1 MTPVP
6 VNIPEAASS
15 MRVLHLSSVDHGG
28 AGTAALRLHRAMAS
42 RSVDSHMLVWESL
55 SGEAQVHVVGRTRF
69 DALRRFVGRCWYRIT
84 SRRRYVFR
92 HQNGSFVPRSR
103 LTEVANMVRPELI
116 IVHYISDFIAFA
128 NLAVLQQLTGA
139 RVVFHLLDMGLLTGG
154 CHYAWGCRLYRDK
167 CGKCPALPGRAAH
180 DSSAR
185 TLASK
190 KAWVEKLDHVVVVP
204 TDQLAKDATGSA
216 IFIRSRFER
225 ILIGSDSEA
234 LGQRSQATA
243 RAELGLDGKAITL
256 FFGAQDLAD
265 ERKGMHLLVTAL
277 QALARDGSLQSAGV
291 QLLIAGSSGGL
302 DGFDNLGVPVIR
314 LGLVST
320 DDLAL
325 CYCAADFFVCP
336 SIEDSGPMMVNE
348 SIMSGT
354 PVIGYSIGVLPDLVL
369 EGETGLLAPR
379 NDAAG
384 LAAAITSALG
394 WNEMQRE
401 QARKACRSLALAR
414 CSLDV
419 QVRSFLALADDTN

>member
-1 MTPVP
+1 
-6 VNIPEAASS
+6 

-28 AGTAALRLHRAMAS
+28 AGTAALRLHRAMGS
-42 RSVDSHMLVWESL
+42 RHVDSHMLVWESL
-55 SGEAQVHVVGRTRF
+55 SGEAQVHVAGRTRF
-69 DALRRFVGRCWYRIT
+69 DALRRFLGRCWYRIS
-84 SRRRYVFR
+84 SRRRFVFR
-92 HQNGSFVPRSR
+92 HQTGSFVSR
-103 LTEVANMVRPELI
+103 TRLCEIANRVRPELI

-128 NLAVLQQLTGA
+128 DLAMLQELTRA

-154 CHYAWGCRLYRDK
+154 CHYAWGCRHYREK
-167 CGKCPALPGRAAH
+167 CGDCPALPGRTPH

-190 KAWVEKLDHVVVVP
+190 KALVQKLDHVVVVP

-216 IFIRSRFER
+216 IFVRSRCER
-225 ILIGSDSEA
+225 ILIGSDADA
-234 LGQRSQATA
+234 LGQRSQTAA
-243 RAELGLDGKAITL
+243 RAELGLNQKCITL

-265 ERKGMHLLVTAL
+265 KRKGMHLLVTAL
-277 QALARDGSLQSAGV
+277 QALAENGLLQSAKV
-291 QLLIAGSSGGL
+291 QLLIAGSGVGL
-302 DGFDNLGVPVIR
+302 DSFDRLGVPVIQ
-314 LGLVST
+314 LGFVSP
-320 DDLAL
+320 DCLAL

-369 EGETGLLAPR
+369 EGETGLLASS

-384 LAAAITSALG
+384 LAAAISSALG
-394 WNEMQRE
+394 WSEMQRAR
-401 QARKACRSLALAR
+401 ARKACRSLALAR

-419 QVRSFLALADDTN
+419 QVRSFLALADNTN